1 MKKKIINGILMSA
14 LLLAGTTSFVSC
26 KDNVDDVEHG
36 IRNDM
41 ETLRSGLLS
50 KIDGLEDRVE
60 ILEANQV
67 SVDQLNQAINDLRTE
82 INTTLNTAL
91 NGKADKSY
99 VDGEVKRLEGLI
111 AELTEKI
118 NKLSQTMVTGV
129 VLQET
134 LDCVVGTINLPGFN
148 PAFLAAYVGE
158 NKTGMPEF
166 PISGKEYNVDPDG
179 NYLLSSELPQDL
191 NGNWDEENII
201 GNSGKNAYLIN
212 GTGNAGTLYFTI
224 NPRKVDPTLLNFDL
238 INSRGEETGITLSD
252 VKKSDHLI
260 TFQIGKHG
268 NGLTRADDILGD
280 AADDLLIAPTPTN
293 VENEKTYLY
302 EAKATVALD
311 AIEKMHFDYTKFGYQ
326 NLWDAGSALLG
337 VDQGPDAEAQN
348 IFGRF
353 QYLAKQVRARNA
365 KNVLNGALK
374 ILQDFYNGVYSQ
386 RQKLQKSAVRVSW
399 DDGENDVISGFDI
412 TTVTINPLNYKQMM
426 LADQLIAGAS
436 WNIVPLSGAI
446 ARVVGAVQAR
456 MPNLNGLQIQVP
468 TVADPNIQIDAD
480 GDGKPDPLY
489 LVATTKTLNTS
500 AEDWMWA
507 TFVDAKGTHSG
518 WVKWTTTGPDFNNF
532 VPVANDAK
540 LEMNAYLK
548 NITDAINQGMTSLNN
563 VNNQIAS
570 IVNRYNSV
578 KNANASVHAN
588 NVMTR
593 VNDYLNAVTGKIL
606 GAFDNQPCW
615 KLTEPT
621 LLFESREGIS
631 RMYPF
636 GDADGTMRLAAG
648 KYTFIM
654 TSMTEEYIV
663 PVYRKYIA
671 LIYGGKVKQ
680 YYSLAGNE
688 KIAQF
693 DIPNEAC
700 EIVYQTSDF
709 YGNVVTK
716 RYPINR
722 Y

>member
-26 KDNVDDVEHG
+26 KDNVDDVETG
-36 IRNDM
+36 IRKDM
-41 ETLRSGLLS
+41 ETLKSGLLS
-50 KIDGLEDRVE
+50 EIDGLETRVG

-67 SVDQLNQAINDLRTE
+67 NVDQLNQAINDLRTE

-99 VDGEVKRLEGLI
+99 VDNEVKRLEGLI
-111 AELTEKI
+111 GELTEKI

-148 PAFLAAYVGE
+148 PAILAAYVGE

-268 NGLTRADDILGD
+268 NGLTRADDILGN

-426 LADQLIAGAS
+426 LADKLIAGAS
-436 WNIVPLSGAI
+436 WNIVPLSGLI
-446 ARVVGAVQAR
+446 ARLVGAVQAR
-456 MPNLNGLQIQVP
+456 MPNISGVGSISITLTNPITGTTGTTPYLVLTDQATGWNAVLNGTAGTW
-468 TVADPNIQIDAD
+468 TVA
-480 GDGKPDPLY
+480 G
-489 LVATTKTLNTS
+489 TTT
-500 AEDWMWA
+500 A
-507 TFVDAKGTHSG
+507 TFGSDVQADLKAIFQNLVD
-518 WVKWTTTGPDFNNF
+518 
-532 VPVANDAK
+532 
-540 LEMNAYLK
+540 
-548 NITDAINQGMTSLNN
+548 Q
-563 VNNQIAS
+563 VNNQTANLATLNDQINS
-570 IVNRYNSV
+570 IIGKYNAV
-578 KNANASVHAN
+578 KNADASTKAY
-588 NVMTR
+588 NVMLN
-593 VNDYLNAVTGKIL
+593 VNKYLNAATQKLL

-636 GDADGTMRLAAG
+636 GDADGTMRMAAG

-700 EIVYQTSDF
+700 EIVYQTSDY

>member
-26 KDNVDDVEHG
+26 KDNVDDVETG
-36 IRNDM
+36 IRKDM
-41 ETLRSGLLS
+41 ETLRSGLQS

-67 SVDQLNQAINDLRTE
+67 SVDQLNEAINNLRNE
-82 INTTLNTAL
+82 INTAL
-91 NGKADKSY
+91 NDKADKSY
-99 VDGEVKRLEGLI
+99 VDEEVKRLEGLI

-134 LDCVVGTINLPGFN
+134 LDCIVGTINLPGFN
-148 PAFLAAYVGE
+148 PAILAAYVGE

-179 NYLLSSELPQDL
+179 NYLLASELPQDL
-191 NGNWDEENII
+191 NGNWDEDNII

-238 INSRGEETGITLSD
+238 INSRGEETGIALSD

-260 TFQIGKHG
+260 TWAIGKHG
-268 NGLTRADDILGD
+268 NGLTRADED
-280 AADDLLIAPTPTN
+280 ATEDVLVAPTPTN

-311 AIEKMHFDYTKFGYQ
+311 AIEKMHFDYTKFGYN
-326 NLWDAGSALLG
+326 NLWDAGSALMG

-348 IFGRF
+348 VFGRF
-353 QYLAKQVRARNA
+353 QYLANELKQRHFRNA
-365 KNVLNGALK
+365 LKSSLK
-374 ILQDFYNGVYSQ
+374 IIQDFYNGVYQQ
-386 RQKLQKSAVRVSW
+386 REKLQKSAVRVSW

-412 TTVTINPLNYKQMM
+412 TTVTINPLNYKQMI
-426 LADQLIAGAS
+426 LADQLLSGAS
-436 WNIVPLSGAI
+436 WNIMGFDAI
-446 ARVVGAVQAR
+446 ASKIVSKIQSK
-456 MPNLNGLQIQVP
+456 MPNVTYPFTINLFPSGTKIDVYPAKDFTYTDALGTTTTIIKTTDKLATVDVGQVINTAAITSLQDQVN
-468 TVADPNIQIDAD
+468 ALL
-480 GDGKPDPLY
+480 KPYNNLKN
-489 LVATTKTLNTS
+489 A
-500 AEDWMWA
+500 
-507 TFVDAKGTHSG
+507 
-518 WVKWTTTGPDFNNF
+518 TTTG
-532 VPVANDAK
+532 
-540 LEMNAYLK
+540 
-548 NITDAINQGMTSLNN
+548 
-563 VNNQIAS
+563 
-570 IVNRYNSV
+570 
-578 KNANASVHAN
+578 
-588 NVMTR
+588 VMTR
-593 VNDYLNAVTGKIL
+593 VNNYLNKVTEKFIGL
-606 GAFDNQPCW
+606 FDYQPCW

-621 LLFESREGIS
+621 LLFESREGIN

-636 GDADGTMRLAAG
+636 GDADGSMRFAAG

-654 TSMTEEYIV
+654 TSLTEEYIV

-680 YYSLAGNE
+680 YYSLPGNE
-688 KIAQF
+688 KIVQLE
-693 DIPNEAC
+693 IPNEAC
-700 EIVYQTSDF
+700 EIVYQTSDY

-722 Y
+722 K

>member
-26 KDNVDDVEHG
+26 KDNVDDVETG
-36 IRNDM
+36 IRKDM
-41 ETLRSGLLS
+41 ETLRSGLQS

-67 SVDQLNQAINDLRTE
+67 SVDQLNEAIKNLRNE
-82 INTTLNTAL
+82 INTAL
-91 NGKADKSY
+91 NDKADKSY
-99 VDGEVKRLEGLI
+99 VDEEVKRLEGLI

-148 PAFLAAYVGE
+148 PAILAAYVGE
-158 NKTGMPEF
+158 NKTGMIEF
-166 PISGKEYNVDPDG
+166 PTDSKDYNVDPDG
-179 NYLLSSELPQDL
+179 NYLKSTELPQDI
-191 NGNWDEENII
+191 NGNWDEDAFI

-238 INSRGEETGITLSD
+238 INSRGEETGIALSD

-260 TFQIGKHG
+260 TFAIGKHG
-268 NGLTRADDILGD
+268 NGLTRADED
-280 AADDLLIAPTPTN
+280 AAENVLVAPTPTN

-326 NLWDAGSALLG
+326 NQWDAGAALLG

-348 IFGRF
+348 LFGRF
-353 QYLAKQVRARNA
+353 QYLAKQVKAKNI
-365 KNVLNGALK
+365 KNVLEGSLK

-412 TTVTINPLNYKQMM
+412 TTVTINPLNYKQMI
-426 LADQLIAGAS
+426 LADQL
-436 WNIVPLSGAI
+436 LSGSTWNLAPVNAI
-446 ARVVGAVQAR
+446 AAKIVGAIQRR
-456 MPNLNGLQIQVP
+456 MPKITWKDITINVKAP
-468 TVADPNIQIDAD
+468 TAATASD
-480 GDGKPDPLY
+480 GSAY
-489 LVATTKTLNTS
+489 YIVATTDKNLEYTYKNVGGTWAWYDKTSTQVSFDLGTDTKLELQKFLDDMAAAIN
-500 AEDWMWA
+500 
-507 TFVDAKGTHSG
+507 KGADLSSVNNQVNSLIKKYNK
-518 WVKWTTTGPDFNNF
+518 VKNASTTGVMNRVNN
-532 VPVANDAK
+532 
-540 LEMNAYLK
+540 Y
-548 NITDAINQGMTSLNN
+548 LNN
-563 VNNQIAS
+563 VTA
-570 IVNRYNSV
+570 
-578 KNANASVHAN
+578 
-588 NVMTR
+588 
-593 VNDYLNAVTGKIL
+593 KIL
-606 GAFDNQPCW
+606 AEFEYQPCW

-621 LLFESREGIS
+621 LLFESNEGIA

-636 GDADGTMRLAAG
+636 SDADGSMRLEAG

-680 YYSLAGNE
+680 YYSVGGDV

-693 DIPNEAC
+693 EIPNEPC
-700 EIVYQTSDF
+700 EIVYQTSDY

>member
-26 KDNVDDVEHG
+26 KDNVDDVERG
-36 IRNDM
+36 IRTDM
-41 ETLRSGLLS
+41 ETLRSGLQS

-191 NGNWDEENII
+191 NGNWDEDNII

-268 NGLTRADDILGD
+268 NGLTRADEN

-436 WNIVPLSGAI
+436 WNIVPLSGVI
-446 ARVVGAVQAR
+446 AKFVGAIQAR
-456 MPNLNGLQIQVP
+456 MPNVNGIDFSTMKVKNINPITVDGQQVYLLVTTDAGAKYAYNPGDNGWYNITTIGGLP
-468 TVADPNIQIDAD
+468 TATEATNAFNAGTDA
-480 GDGKPDPLY
+480 
-489 LVATTKTLNTS
+489 S
-500 AEDWMWA
+500 
-507 TFVDAKGTHSG
+507 
-518 WVKWTTTGPDFNNF
+518 
-532 VPVANDAK
+532 K
-540 LEMNAYLK
+540 LEVTAFLNQIVK
-548 NITDAINQGMTSLNN
+548 AINDGMDFSSIQSQINSL
-563 VNNQIAS
+563 VS
-570 IVNRYNSV
+570 KYNTV

-593 VNDYLNAVTGKIL
+593 VNKYLNDVTGKIL

-722 Y
+722 K

>member
-26 KDNVDDVEHG
+26 KDNVDDVETG
-36 IRNDM
+36 IRKDM
-41 ETLRSGLLS
+41 ETLRSGLQTKL
-50 KIDGLEDRVE
+50 DNLESRVG

-82 INTTLNTAL
+82 INTAL
-91 NGKADKSY
+91 KDKADKSY
-99 VDGEVKRLEGLI
+99 VDEEVKRLEGLI

-134 LDCVVGTINLPGFN
+134 LDCIVGTINLPGFN
-148 PAFLAAYVGE
+148 PAILAAYVGE

-179 NYLLSSELPQDL
+179 NYLKSTELPQDI
-191 NGNWDEENII
+191 NGNFDEDAFI
-201 GNSGKNAYLIN
+201 GNSLKNSYLIN

-238 INSRGEETGITLSD
+238 INSRGEETGIALSD

-260 TFQIGKHG
+260 TWAIGKHG
-268 NGLTRADDILGD
+268 NGLTRADED
-280 AADDLLIAPTPTN
+280 ATEDVLVAPTPTN

-311 AIEKMHFDYTKFGYQ
+311 AIEKMHFDYTKFGYN
-326 NLWDAGSALLG
+326 NLWDAGSALMG

-348 IFGRF
+348 VFGRF
-353 QYLAKQVRARNA
+353 QYLANELKQRHFRNA
-365 KNVLNGALK
+365 LKSSLK
-374 ILQDFYNGVYSQ
+374 IIQDFYNGVYQQ
-386 RQKLQKSAVRVSW
+386 REKLQKSAVRVSW

-412 TTVTINPLNYKQMM
+412 TTVTINPLNYKQMI
-426 LADQLIAGAS
+426 LADQLLSGAS
-436 WNIVPLSGAI
+436 WDLTPVNAIVAKLVGAI
-446 ARVVGAVQAR
+446 QAR
-456 MPNLNGLQIQVP
+456 MPNVNSIDFSTMKVNNINP
-468 TVADPNIQIDAD
+468 ITVDGQSVYLLVTTDAGAKYAYDP
-480 GDGKPDPLY
+480 
-489 LVATTKTLNTS
+489 TTKGWYKVTTVGGALT
-500 AEDWMWA
+500 A
-507 TFVDAKGTHSG
+507 TEATNA
-518 WVKWTTTGPDFNNF
+518 FN
-532 VPVANDAK
+532 AA
-540 LEMNAYLK
+540 
-548 NITDAINQGMTSLNN
+548 TDASQLEVTAFLNKIVKAINDGMDFSSIQSQINSL
-563 VNNQIAS
+563 VS
-570 IVNRYNSV
+570 KYNSV
-578 KNANASVHAN
+578 KNASTNG
-588 NVMTR
+588 VMTR
-593 VNDYLNAVTGKIL
+593 VNNYLNKVTEKFIGL
-606 GAFDNQPCW
+606 FDYQPCW

-621 LLFESREGIS
+621 LLFESREGIN

-636 GDADGTMRLAAG
+636 GDADGSMRFAAG

-654 TSMTEEYIV
+654 TSLTEEYIV

-680 YYSLAGNE
+680 YYSLPGNE
-688 KIAQF
+688 KIVQL

-722 Y
+722 K

>member
-26 KDNVDDVEHG
+26 KDNVSDVKDE
-36 IRNDM
+36 IYVDM
-41 ETLRSGLLS
+41 GALNKQIDELETR
-50 KIDGLEDRVE
+50 IAV
-60 ILEANQV
+60 LEAQDMGV
-67 SVDQLNQAINDLRTE
+67 EQLKKDLQALKDEVAKLKTD
-82 INTTLNTAL
+82 
-91 NGKADKSY
+91 KADKTY
-99 VDGEVKRLEGLI
+99 VDDEIKKLQDQIDALD
-111 AELTEKI
+111 EKI
-118 NKLSQTMVTGV
+118 GKASSTMVTGV

-166 PISGKEYNVDPDG
+166 PISGKDYNVDPDG
-179 NYLLSSELPQDL
+179 NYLLASELPQDA
-191 NGNWDEENII
+191 NGNWDEDAII

-224 NPRKVDPTLLNFDL
+224 NPRKVDPSLLSVDL
-238 INSRGEETGITLSD
+238 INSRGEETGIALSD
-252 VKKSDHLI
+252 IKKSDHLI
-260 TFQIGKHG
+260 TFAIGKHG
-268 NGLTRADDILGD
+268 NGLTRADGD
-280 AADDLLIAPTPTN
+280 ATDSLLIAPAPTN

-326 NLWDAGSALLG
+326 NLWDAGMHYDETNMSTLVTSEHSAVEG
-337 VDQGPDAEAQN
+337 AQN
-348 IFGRF
+348 MLGRF
-353 QYLAKQVRARNA
+353 TYLAQQVKARNA
-365 KNVLNGALK
+365 KNVLEGSLK

-412 TTVTINPLNYKQMM
+412 TTVTINPLNYKQMI
-426 LADQLIAGAS
+426 LADQLLSGAS
-436 WNIVPLSGAI
+436 WNI
-446 ARVVGAVQAR
+446 
-456 MPNLNGLQIQVP
+456 
-468 TVADPNIQIDAD
+468 
-480 GDGKPDPLY
+480 
-489 LVATTKTLNTS
+489 
-500 AEDWMWA
+500 
-507 TFVDAKGTHSG
+507 
-518 WVKWTTTGPDFNNF
+518 TGF
-532 VPVANDAK
+532 
-540 LEMNAYLK
+540 
-548 NITDAINQGMTSLNN
+548 TG
-563 VNNQIAS
+563 
-570 IVNRYNSV
+570 IVNRIVAAVQSRLPNVSPISINLFPNGTTIVV
-578 KNANASVHAN
+578 KNATAINATASVGGTPGTATIPAGTTLATIDLGDYIN
-588 NVMTR
+588 TAAITSLENQVNAILKPYNALKTATATGVMNR
-593 VNDYLNAVTGKIL
+593 VNKYLNIASQKLL
-606 GAFDNQPCW
+606 GYFDNRPCW
-615 KLTEPT
+615 RLTEPT
-621 LLFESREGIS
+621 LLFESKEGIN

-636 GDADGTMRLAAG
+636 SDADGSMRMNAG

-680 YYSLAGNE
+680 YYSLPGNE

-700 EIVYQTSDF
+700 EIVYQTSDY

-722 Y
+722 K